1 MEKKLQ
7 AKKEKVTISLFAKVE
22 EELSI
27 IIKVKNVQFMA
38 IAKLM
43 AKLTIKLLNN

>member
-7 AKKEKVTISLFAKVE
+7 GKKEKAAISLFVKVE
-22 EELSI
+22 EELDT

-38 IAKLM
+38 IVKLM
-43 AKLTIKLLNN
+43 ARLIIKLLNN